1 MSKPRVK
8 RQRGEPSSRCRALA
22 ARGTGGTQSFD
33 SIWEEMNHRNRA
45 ELCEADAEPQDQIV
59 PAVSSHKRYNKAT
72 FDEATVALVRAIE
85 GGTCAAWGSHSTT
98 APDRAVTRDL
108 TRAITT
114 RGADEPLKPP
124 DEPLEPP
131 DEPQDQNA
139 ATDASGT
146 KAYTGVIN

>member
-45 ELCEADAEPQDQIV
+45 ELCEADAEPHDQIV
-59 PAVSSHKRYNKAT
+59 PAVSSRKKYNKAT

-85 GGTCAAWGSHSTT
+85 GGTCAAWGPHSTH
-98 APDRAVTRDL
+98 DL